1 MLINAYM
8 DIKRK
13 HIKIIAKNVNS
24 SYLDYYFKRWYV
36 TDICNNLKLP
46 DKIRYTLNNN
56 LFYFNTFNTLNE
68 LKKDEIKNKNYQTY
82 PKINNKQNVINNEN
96 SYYYNIDNCLKYDQ
110 YQINKEETEKK
121 IPNSNCDYMNENNH
135 IHYIKNEQNIPIN
148 YNKIN
153 NYRNNINSYTNN
165 INSYTNNINSY
176 TNNINSYTNNI
187 NSYASCI
194 FNNIVN
200 NNSNKKYLF
209 QIQIKNNM
217 CTLHNI
223 KYGRYDKRNVY
234 PSSNVQNVYNNNKKI
249 QEKKNI
255 PHIETNINL
264 DDVARDIK
272 YAAQYSKKKGFLS
285 SIFVRKLSLFMNN
298 LFEKHLLLMN
308 CIIAGTLYFIA
319 DLTCQ
324 MMEVHKKNNDV
335 EYDFLRTLRM
345 ALIGLTLEGPIM
357 TWWYGKILANFI
369 KSKPDTFLYKSF
381 IPTLFDNFI
390 FGPIHLTIFFFYNGI
405 LKNQRKSEI
414 IDKIV
419 NTGMKV
425 FFISLMTWT
434 PLTLINFVFVPR
446 IYQATVVFFADF
458 FWVIFLSWCANKK

>member
-24 SYLDYYFKRWYV
+24 SHLDYYFKRWYV
-36 TDICNNLKLP
+36 TDIYNNLKLP
-46 DKIRYTLNNN
+46 DKIRCKLNNN
-56 LFYFNTFNTLNE
+56 SFYLNTFNTLNE
-68 LKKDEIKNKNYQTY
+68 LKKDDLKNKNFQTY
-82 PKINNKQNVINNEN
+82 PKINNNKQNIINNEN
-96 SYYYNIDNCLKYDQ
+96 AYYYNIDNCLKYDQ
-110 YQINKEETEKK
+110 YQINKEKTEQD
-121 IPNSNCDYMNENNH
+121 IHNSNYDYMNKNNP
-135 IHYIKNEQNIPIN
+135 IYYIKNAKNNPIN
-148 YNKIN
+148 YKK
-153 NYRNNINSYTNN
+153 INSYTNN
-165 INSYTNNINSY
+165 INR
-176 TNNINSYTNNI
+176 
-187 NSYASCI
+187 YANCI
-194 FNNIVN
+194 FNNIIN
-200 NNSNKKYLF
+200 INSNKKYLY
-209 QIQIKNNM
+209 QIQIKNNV
-217 CTLHNI
+217 CTLYNI
-223 KYGRYDKRNVY
+223 KYARYDKRNVY
-234 PSSNVQNVYNNNKKI
+234 PSKNVQNVYSNNKKI
-249 QEKKNI
+249 QEKKNF

-264 DDVARDIK
+264 DDVARDMK
-272 YAAQYSKKKGFLS
+272 YATKYPKKKGFLS

-324 MMEVHKKNNDV
+324 MMEVHKNNNVV

-369 KSKPDTFLYKSF
+369 KSKPNTFLYKSF

>member
-36 TDICNNLKLP
+36 TDIHNNLKLP
-46 DKIRYTLNNN
+46 DKIKYKLNNN
-56 LFYFNTFNTLNE
+56 LFYLNTFNTLNE
-68 LKKDEIKNKNYQTY
+68 LKKDEIKNKNFETY
-82 PKINNKQNVINNEN
+82 PKINNKQNAINNEN
-96 SYYYNIDNCLKYDQ
+96 AYYNNIDNCLKYYQ
-110 YQINKEETEKK
+110 YQINKQETEKK
-121 IPNSNCDYMNENNH
+121 IHNSNCDYMNKNNH
-135 IHYIKNEQNIPIN
+135 IHYIKNDKDIPIN

-153 NYRNNINSYTNN
+153 NYTNN
-165 INSYTNNINSY
+165 INSYGN
-176 TNNINSYTNNI
+176 
-187 NSYASCI
+187 CI

-200 NNSNKKYLF
+200 NNSNKNYLY
-209 QIQIKNNM
+209 QIQIKKNV
-217 CTLHNI
+217 CTLQNI

-234 PSSNVQNVYNNNKKI
+234 HPSKNLQNVYSNNKKI

-272 YAAQYSKKKGFLS
+272 YATHYSKKKGLLS
-285 SIFVRKLSLFMNN
+285 SVFVRKLSLFMNN

-324 MMEVHKKNNDV
+324 MMEVHKKNNDL

-357 TWWYGKILANFI
+357 TWWYGKILSNFI
-369 KSKPDTFLYKSF
+369 KSKPNTFLYKSF